1 MRVAVVLAVYNRPDA
16 LRAVLDGYLAQDADN
31 FELIIGDDGS
41 TDDTRAL
48 VESVARTAPF
58 PIRHVWQEDRGFR
71 AAGVR
76 NRGLAAAQADY
87 VIFSD
92 GDCIPPKPFISRHR
106 ALAQQGY
113 FLAGNRV
120 LLSPEF
126 TTKVLN
132 EHIPIHAWR
141 AADWGRAWIRGA
153 INRPWPLLTLPDT
166 ALRRRQ
172 PGRWKGVKTC
182 NVSAWRTDLLNVN
195 GFDETYS
202 GWGLEDTDL
211 VIRLLHAGIHH
222 KSARYAAPV
231 YHLWHNET
239 DKSGLEINAQR
250 LQELMVSRRTAARLG
265 VSQYL

>member
-1 MRVAVVLAVYNRPDA
+1 MRIAVVLAVYNRPDA
-16 LRAVLDGYLAQDADN
+16 LESVLAGYLAQDAAD
-31 FELIIGDDGS
+31 FEVIIGDDGS
-41 TDDTRAL
+41 TDDTRTL

-71 AAGVR
+71 AAGAR

-87 VIFSD
+87 LIFSD
-92 GDCIPPKPFISRHR
+92 GDCIPPRRFVSRHR
-106 ALAQQGY
+106 ALAQRGY

-120 LLSPEF
+120 LLSPVF
-126 TTKVLN
+126 TKRVLE
-132 EHIPIHAWR
+132 EHLPIHTWR
-141 AADWGRAWIRGA
+141 TADWTRAWLAGA
-153 INRPWPLLTLPDT
+153 INRPWPLLDLPDT
-166 ALRRRQ
+166 ALRRRD

-182 NVSAWRTDLLNVN
+182 NVSAWRSDLLTID

-211 VIRLLHAGIHH
+211 VIRLIHAGIRH

-239 DKSGLEINAQR
+239 DKSGLDVNAQR
-250 LQELMVSRRTAARLG
+250 LDELMASRRTTARLG